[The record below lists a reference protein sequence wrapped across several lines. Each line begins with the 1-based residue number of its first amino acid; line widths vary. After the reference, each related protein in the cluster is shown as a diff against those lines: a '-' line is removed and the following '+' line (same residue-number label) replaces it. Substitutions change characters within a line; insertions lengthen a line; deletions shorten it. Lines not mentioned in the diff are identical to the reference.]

1 VTDANLFLGRIQPK
15 HFPAIFGATQD
26 QPLDLEATRSAF
38 EKLTAEINA
47 NEGNAEGA
55 NKVKM
60 TPEVRLHPFLP
71 TPFQRGACARVA

>member
-1 VTDANLFLGRIQPK
+1 
-15 HFPAIFGATQD
+15 
-26 QPLDLEATRSAF
+26 LDLEATRSAF